1 MSPSPIPAI
10 PPHLT
15 AQSASTTSS
24 PPSPTTLALA
34 ALNMTRDD
42 LARHTDQ
49 MRCFLSA
56 AAPPIHTLPQN
67 QVIHPYS
74 NHPSSSTTTS
84 ASAVKSETTD
94 PLPILPTRPSM
105 DAVLER
111 GERRKKDLKR
121 QYSNSIGSSTS
132 TGLDDH
138 HQSGNN
144 NTTPVEDFPPP
155 PSSGNNTTDPTA
167 TAASNANALP
177 TPGLLYPA
185 VPTPSDSRTVAK
197 GASRSSSVCSSLA
210 YQQVS
215 TQIPRVGEGGVAR
228 ASRPFLAKQHTD
240 QERSLPI
247 Y

>member
-1 MSPSPIPAI
+1 MSPSPIPAL

-15 AQSASTTSS
+15 AQSATTPSS

-67 QVIHPYS
+67 QVILPYS
-74 NHPSSSTTTS
+74 THPSSSTTTS
-84 ASAVKSETTD
+84 VSAVKSETTD
-94 PLPILPTRPSM
+94 PLPTRPSM

-111 GERRKKDLKR
+111 GERRKRDLKR
-121 QYSNSIGSSTS
+121 QNSNSIGSSTS

-155 PSSGNNTTDPTA
+155 TSSGNNTTDPTA
-167 TAASNANALP
+167 TAASNAVP

-185 VPTPSDSRTVAK
+185 APTPSDSRTIAK

-240 QERSLPI
+240 QEGSLPI